1 MTYQIKLYIK
11 NQKNFLE
18 LVEHKFSSLLL
29 LFIPNES
36 IYSFLNQEN
45 SSLIDYSLKN
55 KILLCLPINLYVI
68 LSLIR

>member
-55 KILLCLPINLYVI
+55 KILLCFPINLYVI